1 MPYNVERILL
11 LASNLDTVKV
21 ASMMEKFDAARAV
34 NIPTELLDSI
44 SDMITG
50 IYVRKR
56 KNKLS
61 MLRKRFKNFPSYIYS
76 IF

>member
-11 LASNLDTVKV
+11 LASNLDTAKV
-21 ASMMEKFDAARAV
+21 ASIMEKFDASRAV
-34 NIPTELLDSI
+34 NIPTELLESI

-56 KNKLS
+56 INK
-61 MLRKRFKNFPSYIYS
+61 
-76 IF
+76 

>member
-21 ASMMEKFDAARAV
+21 ASIMEKFDATRAV
-34 NIPTELLDSI
+34 NIPTELLESI

-56 KNKLS
+56 INK
-61 MLRKRFKNFPSYIYS
+61 
-76 IF
+76 

>member
-11 LASNLDTVKV
+11 LASNLDTDKV
-21 ASMMEKFDAARAV
+21 ASIMEKFDGARAV

-50 IYVRKR
+50 NYV
-56 KNKLS
+56 
-61 MLRKRFKNFPSYIYS
+61 
-76 IF
+76 

>member
-21 ASMMEKFDAARAV
+21 ASIMEKFDATRAV
-34 NIPTELLDSI
+34 NIPTELLESI

-50 IYVRKR
+50 MYVRKR
-56 KNKLS
+56 INK
-61 MLRKRFKNFPSYIYS
+61 
-76 IF
+76 

>member
-21 ASMMEKFDAARAV
+21 ASIMEKFDATRAV
-34 NIPTELLDSI
+34 NIPIELLESI

-56 KNKLS
+56 INK
-61 MLRKRFKNFPSYIYS
+61 
-76 IF
+76 

>member
-11 LASNLDTVKV
+11 LASNLDTVKI
-21 ASMMEKFDAARAV
+21 ASIMEKFDATRAV
-34 NIPTELLDSI
+34 NIPIELLESI

-56 KNKLS
+56 INK
-61 MLRKRFKNFPSYIYS
+61 
-76 IF
+76 

>member
-61 MLRKRFKNFPSYIYS
+61 MLRKS
-76 IF
+76 ISF